1 MNFDSPSTAAAL
13 GALGP
18 GMGMGM
24 GDLALD
30 AAGALVL
37 APGGMGVGTG
47 RGDEDEK
54 RKRLQQVIDILKV
67 NKGRVSEEGLERLGR
82 RVGLDCLREEQ
93 MGSGGTIR
101 TVVIAGTGLSLEVD
115 FANNAIGKVSLSY
128 PESPDIVTKHSS
140 KAAEILLRDLQ
151 LGPGESPLTKM
162 LDKFALNLE
171 RLATLDKLS
180 VMPTLN
186 CHEAI
191 AGIYESLK
199 RLHEWEVSRLKEEDS
214 MKEKT
219 AEYIMRTALCSK
231 SGRPLMN
238 ARQVVGL
245 SLDYWQDRHIKSK
258 ESMSKATSIE
268 VTEEPKTW
276 SLIVEC
282 APSSSLV
289 YASVRV
295 TDKWI
300 SSDIQKANPTADD
313 LIMETG
319 GAILDWQEPDNILLP
334 SQEAKG
340 DGAMEGIEHDLS
352 TSNSKFP
359 DVMFLAKFHP
369 PLVVP
374 YAVANQIYSST
385 GATMDS
391 YHIPTLDSLIFPP
404 KADEKSEAD
413 ATYRRLRR
421 QQSVTIVEDG
431 SQKVSKIHNNTL
443 TFQKLEYG
451 RTMTELPFSH
461 PRQLVEL
468 LPILRQYARISSLL
482 DKSFSSHTTEI
493 PLDDDDESSP
503 QRTIRDEYEAF
514 LAEALSNDA
523 SPPQF
528 DKLPVDV
535 TVYTQPH
542 PTLRLTFPFRR
553 RTADIC
559 FEIGMN
565 GALTVAFENVLDE
578 DDFDEREKS
587 RGKRRE
593 LTSADLA
600 RMLEISEDL
609 GLFAEFVRMR
619 LK

>member
-1 MNFDSPSTAAAL
+1 MNFDSPSAAAAL

-18 GMGMGM
+18 GMGIGI

-30 AAGALVL
+30 AAGGLVL
-37 APGGMGVGTG
+37 APGGLGAGTG

-67 NKGRVSEEGLERLGR
+67 NKGRVSEAGVERLAK
-82 RVGLDCLREEQ
+82 RVGLDYMGEDK

-101 TVVIAGTGLSLEVD
+101 TLVIAGTGLSIEVD
-115 FANNAIGKVSLSY
+115 FAHHTVDKVSLSY

-162 LDKFALNLE
+162 LDKFAVNLE
-171 RLATLDKLS
+171 RLTALDKLS
-180 VMPTLN
+180 VMPALN

-199 RLHEWEVSRLKEEDS
+199 RLHEWELSRLKEEDD
-214 MKEKT
+214 MKGKS
-219 AEYIMRTALCSK
+219 AEYLTRTALCLK

-245 SLDYWQDRHIKSK
+245 SIDYWQERNIRGKGPAG
-258 ESMSKATSIE
+258 KAA
-268 VTEEPKTW
+268 VDGTEEPKTW

-313 LIMETG
+313 LIMGTG
-319 GAILDWQEPDNILLP
+319 GPVLDWQEPENILLP
-334 SQEAKG
+334 SIEAKG
-340 DGAMEGIEHDLS
+340 DGAMEGIEQDLNA
-352 TSNSKFP
+352 SNSKLP
-359 DVMFLAKFHP
+359 DVMFVAKFHP

-374 YAVANQIYSST
+374 YTIASQIYSST

-391 YHIPTLDSLIFPP
+391 YHIPTLDSLLFPP
-404 KADEKSEAD
+404 KADEKHELD
-413 ATYRRLRR
+413 ATYRRLQR
-421 QQSVTIVEDG
+421 QQSVMTIEG
-431 SQKVSKIHNNTL
+431 GQKVSKIHKNTL

-451 RTMTELPFSH
+451 RTMSELPFSH

-482 DKSFSSHTTEI
+482 DKSFGSHTAEI
-493 PLDDDDESSP
+493 TPHEDESDS
-503 QRTIRDEYEAF
+503 QCTIRDEYEAF
-514 LAEALSNDA
+514 LSEALSDDA
-523 SPPQF
+523 EPPHF

-542 PTLRLTFPFRR
+542 PTLRLTFPFRK
-553 RTADIC
+553 RTADIY

-565 GALTVAFENVLDE
+565 GALTAAFENVLD
-578 DDFDEREKS
+578 DFDARQKS
-587 RGKRRE
+587 TGKGRQ
-593 LTSADLA
+593 LTSVDLG

-609 GLFAEFVRMR
+609 GLFAEFIRRR
-619 LK
+619 LQ

>member
-93 MGSGGTIR
+93 IGSGGTIR
-101 TVVIAGTGLSLEVD
+101 TVVVAGTGLSLEVD
-115 FANNAIGKVSLSY
+115 FANNAVGKVSLSY

-162 LDKFALNLE
+162 LDKFAVNLE
-171 RLATLDKLS
+171 RLAALDKLS

-191 AGIYESLK
+191 TGIYESLK
-199 RLHEWEVSRLKEEDS
+199 RLHEWEVSRLKEEDN

-219 AEYIMRTALCSK
+219 AEYIARTALCSK

-238 ARQVVGL
+238 ARQIVGL
-245 SLDYWQDRHIKSK
+245 SLDYWQERHIRSK
-258 ESMSKATSIE
+258 ESMGKATSIE
-268 VTEEPKTW
+268 GAEEPKTW

-352 TSNSKFP
+352 ASNSKFP

-404 KADEKSEAD
+404 TADEKSEAD

-431 SQKVSKIHNNTL
+431 NQKVSKIHDNTL

-468 LPILRQYARISSLL
+468 LPILRQYAHISSLL
-482 DKSFSSHTTEI
+482 DKSFGSHTIEI
-493 PLDDDDESSP
+493 PLDDDESSP
-503 QRTIRDEYEAF
+503 QRTIRDEYKAF
-514 LAEALSNDA
+514 LAEALSNDT

-578 DDFDEREKS
+578 DDFDDREKS

-593 LTSADLA
+593 LTGADLA

-609 GLFAEFVRMR
+609 GLWAEFVRMR

>member
-18 GMGMGM
+18 GMGIGM

-30 AAGALVL
+30 AAGGLVL
-37 APGGMGVGTG
+37 APGGIGSGVE

-67 NKGRVSEEGLERLGR
+67 NKGRVSAEGVERLAK
-82 RVGLDCLREEQ
+82 RVGLDYVWEDQ

-101 TVVIAGTGLSLEVD
+101 TLVIAGTGLSLEVD
-115 FANNAIGKVSLSY
+115 FSNDEVGKVSLSY

-162 LDKFALNLE
+162 LDKFAVNLE
-171 RLATLDKLS
+171 RLAALDKLS
-180 VMPTLN
+180 VMPALN

-199 RLHEWEVSRLKEEDS
+199 RLHEWELSRLKEEHD
-214 MKEKT
+214 MREKS
-219 AEYIMRTALCSK
+219 AEYITRTALCSK

-238 ARQVVGL
+238 ARQNIGL
-245 SLDYWQDRHIKSK
+245 SLDYWQERHIRAR
-258 ESMSKATSIE
+258 EFVVKATTPE

-319 GAILDWQEPDNILLP
+319 GPVLDWQEPENILLP
-334 SQEAKG
+334 STEPKG
-340 DGAMEGIEHDLS
+340 DGAMEGIEQDLNA
-352 TSNSKFP
+352 SNSKFP
-359 DVMFLAKFHP
+359 DVMFVAKFHP

-374 YAVANQIYSST
+374 YAVASQIYSST

-391 YHIPTLDSLIFPP
+391 YHVPTLDSLFFPP
-404 KADEKSEAD
+404 KADDKNEPD

-421 QQSVTIVEDG
+421 QQDVMTVEKSG
-431 SQKVSKIHNNTL
+431 QKVLRIHKNTL
-443 TFQKLEYG
+443 AFQKLEYG

-482 DKSFSSHTTEI
+482 DKSFGSHTDEI
-493 PLDDDDESSP
+493 TLDEDESES
-503 QRTIRDEYEAF
+503 QHSVQDEYEAF
-514 LAEALSNDA
+514 LSEALSDDTA
-523 SPPQF
+523 PPHF

-542 PTLRLTFPFRR
+542 PTVRLTFPFRR

-565 GALTVAFENVLDE
+565 GALTVAFENVLD
-578 DDFDEREKS
+578 DFDAGEGNT
-587 RGKRRE
+587 GKQRQ
-593 LTSADLA
+593 LTSADLG
-600 RMLEISEDL
+600 RILEISEDL
-609 GLFAEFVRMR
+609 GLFAEFVRRR
-619 LK
+619 LQ

>member
-18 GMGMGM
+18 GMGIGI

-30 AAGALVL
+30 AAGGLVL
-37 APGGMGVGTG
+37 APGGLGAGTG
-47 RGDEDEK
+47 RGEEDER

-67 NKGRVSEEGLERLGR
+67 NKGRVSEEGVERLAK
-82 RVGLDCLREEQ
+82 RVGLDYVWEDQ

-101 TVVIAGTGLSLEVD
+101 TLFIAGTGLSLEVD
-115 FANNAIGKVSLSY
+115 FANNAVGKVSLSY

-162 LDKFALNLE
+162 LDKFAVNLE
-171 RLATLDKLS
+171 RLASLDKLS

-199 RLHEWEVSRLKEEDS
+199 RLHEWELSRLKEEDD
-214 MKEKT
+214 MKEKS
-219 AEYIMRTALCSK
+219 AEYITRAALCSK

-238 ARQVVGL
+238 ARQNIGL
-245 SLDYWQDRHIKSK
+245 SLDYWQERHVSSK
-258 ESMSKATSIE
+258 GSMAKAKLHD

-289 YASVRV
+289 YASIRV

-300 SSDIQKANPTADD
+300 SSDIQKANPTTDD
-313 LIMETG
+313 LIMGTSG
-319 GAILDWQEPDNILLP
+319 PILDWQEPENILLP
-334 SQEAKG
+334 SIEPKC
-340 DGAMEGIEHDLS
+340 DGAMEGIEQDLNA
-352 TSNSKFP
+352 SNSKFP
-359 DVMFLAKFHP
+359 DVMFLAKFDP
-369 PLVVP
+369 PLIVP
-374 YAVANQIYSST
+374 YAVENLIYSST

-391 YHIPTLDSLIFPP
+391 YNVPTLDSLLFPP
-404 KADEKSEAD
+404 KADEKNEPD

-421 QQSVTIVEDG
+421 QLSVMTVDEG
-431 SQKVSKIHNNTL
+431 GQKVPKIHKNTL

-461 PRQLVEL
+461 PQQLVEL
-468 LPILRQYARISSLL
+468 LPMLRQYARISSLL
-482 DKSFSSHTTEI
+482 DKSFGTYTDEI
-493 PLDDDDESSP
+493 TLDEDESDL
-503 QRTIRDEYEAF
+503 QRTVRDEYEAF
-514 LAEALSNDA
+514 LSEALSDDTT
-523 SPPQF
+523 PPHF

-559 FEIGMN
+559 FEICMN
-565 GALTVAFENVLDE
+565 GTLAVAFENVLD
-578 DDFDEREKS
+578 DFDADETS
-587 RGKRRE
+587 AGKGRQ
-593 LTSADLA
+593 LLSADLG

-609 GLFAEFVRMR
+609 GLFAEFVRRR
-619 LK
+619 LQ